1 MNNKKTSYLLLPLFI
16 ITTMASYADE
26 PAPIIIADSDAD
38 VEIQSVQNSEVALET
53 KAPNENEA
61 IFEGGKKED
70 VVTLESKDTKTKKNK
85 KNKKKKDDYSEYL
98 IPVNGYM
105 PVGEKDDRQVQIQG
119 AVSKT
124 AELTLADCLEL
135 AMTNNPKI
143 QAAYALANATKEH
156 KVQAISNYTPNISTT
171 SGITRIKPNMI
182 ATGGEAKKYTQY
194 LLGEVTISEMVYD
207 FGFTQNQYTIGK
219 VEWELSK
226 QNIEST
232 VNSVVRDVKDAYYN
246 LLYALSAKQVR
257 QDTVEHFEQM
267 YKQANAFY
275 QIGTH
280 PKVDVTIAS
289 ANLADAKANYIAATN
304 AVDIAV
310 SRLNNVMGTPFI
322 EPYVVDISM
331 PYQETD
337 VTMKQAVEIANE
349 ARPDLK
355 MAISELQL
363 AEQNLKLAKKAYAP
377 NITFQADMGVGG
389 KHNFTDKNWYNVGGY
404 FNFPIL
410 NPVSI
415 TSKIKEAKASLIEQQ
430 YQTKS
435 AVNDIYYEI
444 QSAYVSLN
452 DARERISASKI
463 AVQEAR
469 ESYELSQGR
478 YKAGVCD
485 AIELKEAEI
494 TYENARLAYIHNI
507 YLYNSAKAN
516 LEKAIGKTLQNSNI
530 QENVEI

>member
-1 MNNKKTSYLLLPLFI
+1 MNNKKLSYLLLLIFI
-16 ITTMASYADE
+16 STIMQSFAKE
-26 PAPIIIADSDAD
+26 PIIIA
-38 VEIQSVQNSEVALET
+38 
-53 KAPNENEA
+53 ENEA
-61 IFEGGKKED
+61 NVEVEHAEIKDLPLETRALNENDPIFESNKSED
-70 VVTLESKDTKTKKNK
+70 IITLESKDKKEK
-85 KNKKKKDDYSEYL
+85 KNKKKKKNKDDYSEYL
-98 IPVNGYM
+98 IPVNSYM
-105 PVGEKDDRQVQIQG
+105 PVGDKDDKQVQIQG
-119 AVSKT
+119 SVSKT
-124 AELTLADCLEL
+124 SELTLADCLEI
-135 AMTNNPKI
+135 AMKNNPKI

-171 SGITRIKPNMI
+171 SGVSRIKPNTI
-182 ATGGEAKKYTQY
+182 ATDTHAKSYTQY
-194 LLGEVTISEMVYD
+194 LLGNVSISEMVYD

-232 VNSVVRDVKDAYYN
+232 VNSIVRDVKDAYYN
-246 LLYALSAKQVR
+246 LLYAISAKQVR
-257 QDTVEHFEQM
+257 GDTVEHFEQM
-267 YKQANAFY
+267 YNQANAFY

-289 ANLADAKANYIAATN
+289 ANLAEAKANYIAASN

-310 SRLNNVMGTPFI
+310 SKLNNVMGVPFI
-322 EPYVVDISM
+322 EPYIVDISM

-337 VTMKQAVEIANE
+337 ITMKQAVETANE

-355 MAISELQL
+355 MAISELKI

-377 NITFQADMGVGG
+377 NIALQADFGMGG
-389 KHNFTDKNWYNVGGY
+389 KHNFTDRNWYNIGGY
-404 FNFPIL
+404 FNFPII

-415 TSKIKEAKASLIEQQ
+415 TSKIKEAKANLIEQQ

-435 AVNDIYYEI
+435 NINNIYYEI
-444 QSAYVSLN
+444 QNAYVSLN
-452 DARERISASKI
+452 DARQRISASKV
-463 AVQEAR
+463 AVQKAQ
-469 ESYELSQGR
+469 ESFELSKGR

-494 TYENARLAYIHNI
+494 TYENARLAYIYHI

-516 LEKAIGKTLQNSNI
+516 LEKAIGKTIQNSTP